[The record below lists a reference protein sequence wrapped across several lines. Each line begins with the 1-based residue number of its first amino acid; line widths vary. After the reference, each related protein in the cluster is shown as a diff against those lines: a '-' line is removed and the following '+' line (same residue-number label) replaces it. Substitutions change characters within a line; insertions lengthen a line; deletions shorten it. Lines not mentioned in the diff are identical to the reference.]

1 MWLNHGLEYQTGPY
15 SVPILPALVTQFQT
29 LFPATRSGQG
39 HARCFIL
46 TLQAIL
52 VPRTASRT
60 SNLRRAI
67 ATLFVVTIARSRY
80 YTFMASVKLP
90 WVRFWEMLWRAIPSP
105 VSDGRLLLAVDDSI
119 NAKSG
124 RKAFACQRS
133 FEPYP
138 GLLTRDPCETI
149 KLALGRLG
157 HVTQYSDH
165 RHCQGR
171 IRACRAIAAPS

>member
-1 MWLNHGLEYQTGPY
+1 
-15 SVPILPALVTQFQT
+15 VPILPALVTQFQA

-39 HARCFIL
+39 GARWLIL

-67 ATLFVVTIARSRY
+67 ATLFDVTIARSRHY
-80 YTFMASVKLP
+80 AFMAPVKLP

-105 VSDGRLLLAVDDSI
+105 ASDGRLLLAVVDSI

-124 RKAFACQRS
+124 PKLFACQRS
-133 FEPYP
+133 FEPHP
-138 GLLTRDPCETI
+138 WLLARHPCETL
-149 KLALGRLG
+149 KLAYRYRRSGWLPDRP
-157 HVTQYSDH
+157 HTA
-165 RHCQGR
+165 R
-171 IRACRAIAAPS
+171 